1 MAENVS
7 DILNRSLYGT
17 SANVKDFR
25 PALVANCVFN
35 SFLSY
40 TTIILNIVTIHAI
53 RKTAS
58 LPKPLR
64 TLLLSL
70 AASDVGV
77 GLLVQPLYISSLVSC
92 LKRKRIDCI
101 SNEGVLA
108 VVILFCAS
116 SVFNVVTIS
125 VDRFLAV
132 HLHLRYQELVTHK
145 RVIAAVIS
153 IWLLSAIISS
163 SVFWD
168 TYIISRVIWLVI
180 MTVCLIVVVT
190 VYWRIYIVLKRHKN
204 QIRGLQIQEVQ
215 QGVQNGDVSNFLKL
229 SQKKVSSWNI
239 LCMYFVLDM
248 LFAFLYFLF
257 FSRGP
262 SFKSNLFKQSSA
274 LYKDFVFPQL
284 VFEPSYILLEDE
296 THSSHPHGHNARHRQ
311 SVQRIT
317 FVMRNCC
324 CKYKLLETSRLLS
337 HADMRT

>member
-101 SNEGVLA
+101 SDEGVLA
-108 VVILFCAS
+108 VVILFCTS

-145 RVIAAVIS
+145 RVIATVIS

-163 SVFWD
+163 SVV
-168 TYIISRVIWLVI
+168 SNPLRVSLKVIKFVI

-229 SQKKVSSWNI
+229 RKSVLGTFYVCI
-239 LCMYFVLDM
+239 L
-248 LFAFLYFLF
+248 FLICYL
-257 FSRGP
+257 
-262 SFKSNLFKQSSA
+262 
-274 LYKDFVFPQL
+274 
-284 VFEPSYILLEDE
+284 PSYILSFLLLARPLSPISLNKAQLY
-296 THSSHPHGHNARHRQ
+296 TMTLFFLNSSLNP
-311 SVQRIT
+311 VIYCWK
-317 FVMRNCC
+317 MRPIRRT
-324 CKYKLLETSRLLS
+324 LM
-337 HADMRT
+337 DIMRGIVNRFRE